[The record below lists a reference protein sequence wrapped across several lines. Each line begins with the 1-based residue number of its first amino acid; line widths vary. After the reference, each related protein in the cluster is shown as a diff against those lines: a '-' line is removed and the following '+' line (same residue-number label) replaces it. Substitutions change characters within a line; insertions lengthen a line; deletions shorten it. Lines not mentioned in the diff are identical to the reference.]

1 MITNAK
7 LVIYNGPLFRYLY
20 PINVKY
26 IWCFIFY
33 SAILSLVLYILCI
46 AGIREGKDRRGG
58 KSFGIISGKNGK
70 ILGKKQQ
77 FITVGKPNLT
87 LIKTDSCSVQ
97 NKADEKLG
105 TDLIQKKEM
114 SQIKQTINQ

>member
-1 MITNAK
+1 MN
-7 LVIYNGPLFRYLY
+7 YNGPLFRYLY

-46 AGIREGKDRRGG
+46 AGIRKGKDRRGG

-97 NKADEKLG
+97 NTC